1 MTDDNKRF
9 FDPKGLSLADEVKH
23 ELSIILTDDLCAF
36 FAIAYTCRPLGDDYV
51 DIVPTIIEVS
61 GRLTKQERLKVAAG
75 ISELAK
81 SIRSHALSDDEK
93 STNEDGE

>member
-1 MTDDNKRF
+1 MDDSKDIF
-9 FDPKGLSLADEVKH
+9 EYGGKELADDVQH
-23 ELSIILTDDLCAF
+23 QLNLLLNPDLCAF
-36 FAIAYTCRPLGDDYV
+36 FAVAYSCRPLGDDYV
-51 DIVPTIIEVS
+51 DIVPTIIEMS
-61 GRLTKQERLKVAAG
+61 GRLTKQERLRVAAA